1 MGTLP
6 KLGWREWVG
15 LPDHGLDW
23 VKAKVDTGARTSA
36 LHAARLVTFDDGGE
50 EWVRFR
56 IYPWQRSTVDAVT
69 IEAPVLD
76 RRLVR
81 SSSGVAQLRPV
92 VVLPV
97 RIGST
102 VVSVELTLTRRDQM
116 GFRMLL
122 GRQALRR
129 RFTIDPGRSYITGR
143 PPRAARSANRTPT
156 HERLSAEHRSGG

>member
-36 LHAARLVTFDDGGE
+36 LHAARLVTFDDDGE

-143 PPRAARSANRTPT
+143 PPRAARIANRTPT

>member
-1 MGTLP
+1 MASLMPAPADGWWVCGFVSSERPLWVDMRAPVDRRPARPPARRRSEPMGTLP

-92 VVLPV
+92 VVLP
-97 RIGST
+97 
-102 VVSVELTLTRRDQM
+102 
-116 GFRMLL
+116 
-122 GRQALRR
+122 
-129 RFTIDPGRSYITGR
+129 
-143 PPRAARSANRTPT
+143 
-156 HERLSAEHRSGG
+156 